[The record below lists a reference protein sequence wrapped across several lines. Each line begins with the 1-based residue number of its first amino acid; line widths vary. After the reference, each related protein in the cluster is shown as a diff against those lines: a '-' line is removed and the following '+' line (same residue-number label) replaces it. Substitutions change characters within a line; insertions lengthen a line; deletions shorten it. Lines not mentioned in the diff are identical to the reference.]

1 MLNLLGDL
9 VVVLHFA
16 FIVFV
21 VFGGLLVVRWPR
33 AAWLHLPAVAWGAVV
48 EGFGWICPLTYL
60 ENDLLAA
67 AGSPGYEGDF
77 IARHLLP
84 LIYPGDLTRDIQI
97 AIGVGVVLL
106 NAIVYA
112 VVLARKRRKRDL
124 HA

>member
-21 VFGGLLVVRWPR
+21 VFGGLLVMRWPR
-33 AAWLHLPAVAWGAVV
+33 IAWLHLPAVVWGGVV

-67 AGSPGYEGDF
+67 AGRPGYEGDF

-84 LIYPGDLTRDIQI
+84 LIYPAALTREIQV

-112 VVLARKRRKRDL
+112 IVLVRKRKKDEL
-124 HA
+124 HG